1 MADLVLLAA
10 FSSRPEALIAQGLLR
25 AHGIEA
31 FSPDAHIT
39 MAEIDPTWMSGW
51 RLLVDEDVLERAKA
65 VLREAQNFSPDGS
78 DA

>member
-1 MADLVLLAA
+1 MADLVLLAS

-25 AHGIEA
+25 ANGIEA
-31 FSPDAHIT
+31 HAPDAHIT

-65 VLREAQNFSPDGS
+65 ILREAESTPADEG
-78 DA
+78 D

>member
-25 AHGIEA
+25 SHGIEA

-51 RLLVDEDVLERAKA
+51 RLLVDEDAVERALA
-65 VLREAQNFSPDGS
+65 ILREAQAEAGDE
-78 DA
+78 A